1 MNGINEEQRKAI
13 LEFLEWQRASTCTA
27 LLIDCDSGTTFPRER
42 FADLVDEFEEGL
54 R

>member
-13 LEFLEWQRASTCTA
+13 LEFLEWQRASSHR
-27 LLIDCDSGTTFPRER
+27 LRSGTSFPRER